1 MNETGRRAQHKAA
14 TREAL
19 HQAALR
25 MFEERGYDATT
36 VKDIAAAAAVT
47 ERTFFRYFPSKEDL
61 VLGELSDLV
70 RPLTEEIRRRPA
82 DEPPLRAVL
91 NALLT
96 VAGARGSG
104 FAVLFSG
111 PPARFVSAPTRPAH
125 PVLFDFEKGIAEAL
139 HARMD
144 GVGPA
149 SLRASVLA
157 RAAVAAMR
165 SALIAHADLEG
176 ERPVPGA
183 IAGLLGEAFDA
194 LESPG

>member
-36 VKDIAAAAAVT
+36 VKDIAAAASVT

-70 RPLTEEIRRRPA
+70 PLLAEGIRRRPA

-91 NALLT
+91 AALLT
-96 VAGARGSG
+96 VGGERGSG

-111 PPARFVSAPTRPAH
+111 PPARFVSAPTRPGR
-125 PVLFDFEKGIAEAL
+125 PVLFEFETGIAEAL
-139 HARMD
+139 HARM
-144 GVGPA
+144 GGAGPV

-176 ERPVPGA
+176 ERPFPAA
-183 IAGLLGEAFDA
+183 IVSLLDEAFAA